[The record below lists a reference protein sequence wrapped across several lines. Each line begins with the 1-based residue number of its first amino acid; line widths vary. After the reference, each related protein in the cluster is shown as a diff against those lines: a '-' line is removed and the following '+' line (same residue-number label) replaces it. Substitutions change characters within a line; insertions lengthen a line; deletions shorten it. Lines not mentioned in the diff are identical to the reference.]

1 MSDNQ
6 NYYYLKLKDDF
17 FDSDEIKVLESMENG
32 YIYSNILLKMYL
44 KSIKRNGLLVFNER
58 IPYNPKMI
66 STVTNHNINDVK
78 QALILFQEM
87 GLMEILSNGAI
98 YMLDIQ
104 NFIGK
109 SSTEADRI
117 REYRNKVAQKK
128 KELLYGV
135 QPLEISDC
143 TNVQQ
148 MNDISTPEIEIEL
161 ELELE
166 KDNIYS
172 EVVEYL
178 NLKTRKSYK
187 TNTPSTQRLIRA
199 RENEGYMLK
208 DFKKV
213 IDIKVAEWEQD
224 AKFSKYLRP
233 ETLFGTKF
241 ASYLNQEV
249 EEVIKEQKDD
259 SPQAINYK
267 GSGY

>member
-78 QALILFQEM
+78 QALVLFQEM

-117 REYRNKVAQKK
+117 REYRNNVAQKK

-161 ELELE
+161 ELEPE
-166 KDNIYS
+166 IEPIYS

-178 NLKTRKSYK
+178 NLKTGKRFKAD
-187 TNTPSTQRLIRA
+187 TPITKRLIKA
-199 RENEGYMLK
+199 RQGEGFVFE
-208 DFKKV
+208 DFKVV
-213 IDIKVAEWEQD
+213 IDVKVNEWKSQKD
-224 AKFSKYLRP
+224 MKQYLRP
-233 ETLFGTKF
+233 QTLFGNKF
-241 ASYLNQEV
+241 EAYLNQGDGSLKKPIQPIERKI
-249 EEVIKEQKDD
+249 EYRD
-259 SPQAINYK
+259 SI
-267 GSGY
+267 

>member
-117 REYRNKVAQKK
+117 REYRNNVAQKK
-128 KELLYGV
+128 KRIIIWSTTIGNKRLYK
-135 QPLEISDC
+135 C
-143 TNVQQ
+143 T
-148 MNDISTPEIEIEL
+148 
-161 ELELE
+161 
-166 KDNIYS
+166 
-172 EVVEYL
+172 
-178 NLKTRKSYK
+178 
-187 TNTPSTQRLIRA
+187 TNERH
-199 RENEGYMLK
+199 
-208 DFKKV
+208 
-213 IDIKVAEWEQD
+213 
-224 AKFSKYLRP
+224 
-233 ETLFGTKF
+233 
-241 ASYLNQEV
+241 
-249 EEVIKEQKDD
+249 
-259 SPQAINYK
+259 
-267 GSGY
+267 